1 MRLPWSV
8 VLAFGVGI
16 LLIWVLGRLFLVP
29 KRFIWR
35 LLSSALLGGLC
46 LWLVN
51 LAGHRWDFAIAIN
64 PFTALCVGTL
74 GLPGL
79 GLIIALSRLL

>member
-16 LLIWVLGRLFLVP
+16 LLIWALGRLFLAP
-29 KRFIWR
+29 KRFLWR
-35 LLSSALLGGLC
+35 LFASALLGGLC
-46 LWLVN
+46 LWLFN
-51 LAGHRWDFAIAIN
+51 LVGQRWDFALAVN
-64 PFTALCVGTL
+64 PFTALCVGAL

-79 GLIIALSRLL
+79 GLLIALSRLL

>member
-16 LLIWVLGRLFLVP
+16 LLIWALGRLFLVP
-29 KRFIWR
+29 RRLIWR
-35 LLSSALLGGLC
+35 VFASALFGGIC

-51 LAGHRWDFAIAIN
+51 AIAGRFGLNIAIN
-64 PFTALCVGTL
+64 PLTALCVGTL

-79 GLIIALSRLL
+79 GLLFALGALL